1 MLRCR
6 LTRSDELEMGIYNN
20 KNIADVQQSL
30 MLYGNGDGGGGPT
43 PEHIEKV
50 GDSLRHA
57 HIPARATKL
66 PCQEGPEC
74 PIHQDWKT
82 CGLL

>member
-1 MLRCR
+1 MQFVSPPMTRR
-6 LTRSDELEMGIYNN
+6 TSLTASEELEMGIYNN

-50 GDSLRHA
+50 SS
-57 HIPARATKL
+57 KS
-66 PCQEGPEC
+66 
-74 PIHQDWKT
+74 
-82 CGLL
+82 